1 MVRMFTYGVKIVVQV
16 NNGYDS
22 DILYPFQA
30 MFKNI
35 SVLRHFIGS
44 YIYIYIFGSVGRLIY
59 RERFNKST
67 MPVNAE
73 KYFYD

>member
-44 YIYIYIFGSVGRLIY
+44 YIYIYILDQLVGLYIERDLINQLC
-59 RERFNKST
+59 R
-67 MPVNAE
+67 
-73 KYFYD
+73 